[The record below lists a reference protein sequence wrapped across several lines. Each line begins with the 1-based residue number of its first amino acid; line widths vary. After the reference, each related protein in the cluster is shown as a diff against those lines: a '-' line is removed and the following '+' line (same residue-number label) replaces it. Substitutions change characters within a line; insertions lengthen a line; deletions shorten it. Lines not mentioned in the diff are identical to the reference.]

1 MLVWLASIN
10 TTQIN
15 YLKSFD
21 VFLIQSQA
29 LLSVHLSYH
38 TWLIINNSMIMK
50 PAFPIQE
57 IT

>member
-10 TTQIN
+10 TIQIN

-21 VFLIQSQA
+21 VFLIQSQV

-38 TWLIINNSMIMK
+38 TCLIINNSMIMK
-50 PAFPIQE
+50 PN
-57 IT
+57 